1 MGEDSLVSMQFPSGE
16 TPSPS
21 QVPSPPSASQSSAA
35 DDAGSRGHRASSS
48 GSHSAAPFSIPGV
61 RITSVLGHG
70 GFATVY
76 AGVQDSL
83 QRPVAVKVDS
93 RPLDDPRNERR
104 FMREVQAASRI
115 SGHPHVVSLVDTGKL
130 PDLRPYL
137 VMELCAGGSLY
148 DLVSRGPTPAS
159 DAVALV
165 EAAASALGAAHA
177 AGVMHRDVK
186 PANILLDSYGSPR
199 LSDFGIASV
208 QREGQDPT
216 VTLECLTPDFAAP
229 EAFMLAGPGPEGDVW
244 SMGAVLFALLTGR
257 GPRRGPDGVQRSLP
271 EIVRSLDEPLNLN
284 DPNVPELLLPVLSKA
299 MAPDPRDRYRNGTEL
314 TDALGQ
320 VREHLGTGNLA
331 VGGPVTSL
339 QLVDAGLVPSP
350 APSASGHSAG
360 SVSSGGPV
368 SPSSG
373 YPPMTSSAVSGP
385 SAGSAHSARSARS
398 AQSAPSADS
407 GRPGHY
413 EQLSMPVSSPESV
426 NVSPGR
432 SAGTGAGR
440 SNRLTTRERRQIGLR
455 AGFVGAVVGLVIG
468 LGAGWMAGVWL
479 APTVSTVRADSSAG
493 ATGSGAGASAQSSSS
508 GQDVA
513 STPPHPVG
521 TCLAGTTSISGQTTA
536 RKVDCNEPHSWEVY
550 QVGTLAE
557 STSGSTDDDLAS
569 DPNVQSTCTSQAAQQ
584 YGAANP
590 STSVLGPGE
599 AGWNAGK
606 RGFSCIASD
615 LKGGQRTSSY
625 AG

>member
-1 MGEDSLVSMQFPSGE
+1 MGEDSPVSMQSPSGE
-16 TPSPS
+16 SPLPSPAS
-21 QVPSPPSASQSSAA
+21 APNAPSAGQTSAVET
-35 DDAGSRGHRASSS
+35 S
-48 GSHSAAPFSIPGV
+48 GSPGSGGTHSAAPFSVPGV
-61 RITSVLGHG
+61 RITSVLGRG

-83 QRPVAVKVDS
+83 ERPVAVKVDS

-137 VMELCAGGSLY
+137 VMELCSGGSLY

-165 EAAASALGAAHA
+165 QAAASALGAAHA
-177 AGVMHRDVK
+177 AGVTHRDVK

-229 EAFMLAGPGPEGDVW
+229 EAFMLARPGPEGDVW

-284 DPNVPELLLPVLSKA
+284 DPNVPDLLLPVLSKA
-299 MAPDPRDRYRNGTEL
+299 MAPDPKDRFRNGAEL
-314 TDALGQ
+314 TSALERL
-320 VREHLGTGNLA
+320 REQLGTGSLA

-339 QLVDAGLVPSP
+339 QLVDAGLASPSGHR
-350 APSASGHSAG
+350 AVGSMGSNSLAGALSQPSAD
-360 SVSSGGPV
+360 
-368 SPSSG
+368 
-373 YPPMTSSAVSGP
+373 
-385 SAGSAHSARSARS
+385 SARSAHSVRS
-398 AQSAPSADS
+398 A
-407 GRPGHY
+407 
-413 EQLSMPVSSPESV
+413 VSV
-426 NVSPGR
+426 D
-432 SAGTGAGR
+432 
-440 SNRLTTRERRQIGLR
+440 SNRLEHSGGAPMLLSSPDSFPLNSPASVETGASLRLSTRERRRIGLR
-455 AGFVGAVVGLVIG
+455 VGAVGTIVGLVIG
-468 LGAGWMAGVWL
+468 LGAGWVAGARL
-479 APTVSTVRADSSAG
+479 APTAGTAG
-493 ATGSGAGASAQSSSS
+493 ATAAASAPGSSSPPS
-508 GQDVA
+508 PSTQNIV

-536 RKVDCNEPHSWEVY
+536 KKVDCDEPHSWEVY

-557 STSGSTDDDLAS
+557 TTSGSSDDDLAS
-569 DPNVQSTCTSQAAQQ
+569 DPNVQATCTSQAAQQ

-615 LKGGQRTSSY
+615 KDGQRTSSY

>member
-1 MGEDSLVSMQFPSGE
+1 MSMQSFSGD
-16 TPSPS
+16 PHP
-21 QVPSPPSASQSSAA
+21 PPSSVPHAASQAPVS
-35 DDAGSRGHRASSS
+35 AGSGPH
-48 GSHSAAPFSIPGV
+48 GSAGAHSAAPFSIPGV
-61 RITSVLGHG
+61 RITSVLGRG

-83 QRPVAVKVDS
+83 ERPVAIKVDS

-177 AGVMHRDVK
+177 AGVMHRDIK

-229 EAFMLAGPGPEGDVW
+229 EAFMLASPGPEGDVW

-271 EIVRSLDEPLNLN
+271 AIVRSLDEPLNLS
-284 DPNVPELLLPVLSKA
+284 DPNVPEILLPLLSKA
-299 MAPDPRDRYRNGTEL
+299 MAPEPRDRYRNGTEL
-314 TDALGQ
+314 TGALEQ
-320 VREHLGTGNLA
+320 IREQLGTGNLA
-331 VGGPVTSL
+331 IGGPVTSL
-339 QLVDAGLVPSP
+339 QLVEAGLVPQSGRSV
-350 APSASGHSAG
+350 SARSAG
-360 SVSSGGPV
+360 SA
-368 SPSSG
+368 SPGSPLSG
-373 YPPMTSSAVSGP
+373 YLSGASGALSGP
-385 SAGSAHSARSARS
+385 SAGSSHS
-398 AQSAPSADS
+398 AQSAPSAIS
-407 GRPGHY
+407 GYLERYDQSP
-413 EQLSMPVSSPESV
+413 MPMSSPDSLNASSSGSV
-426 NVSPGR
+426 RV
-432 SAGTGAGR
+432 GAGR
-440 SNRLTTRERRQIGLR
+440 SLRLTARERRQISLR
-455 AGFVGAVVGLVIG
+455 AGAVGAIVGLVIG
-468 LGAGWMAGVWL
+468 LGSGWIAGAWL
-479 APTVSTVRADSSAG
+479 APAVTTAKAGSSTG
-493 ATGSGAGASAQSSSS
+493 TSAQSSPS
-508 GQDVA
+508 GHNVA

-521 TCLAGTTSISGQTTA
+521 TCLAGTTSVSGQTTA

-557 STSGSTDDDLAS
+557 STSGSSDDDLAS
-569 DPNVQSTCTSQAAQQ
+569 DPNVQATCTSQAAQQ

-599 AGWNAGK
+599 AGWSSGE

>member
-1 MGEDSLVSMQFPSGE
+1 MSMQFPSGE
-16 TPSPS
+16 TAPSS
-21 QVPSPPSASQSSAA
+21 QPPSASQSSAA
-35 DDAGSRGHRASSS
+35 PTTGSRRS
-48 GSHSAAPFSIPGV
+48 GNEHSAAPFSVPGV
-61 RITSVLGHG
+61 RITSVLGRG

-83 QRPVAVKVDS
+83 ERPVAVKVDS

-199 LSDFGIASV
+199 LSDFGIAAV

-229 EAFMLAGPGPEGDVW
+229 EAFMLASPGPEGDVW

-271 EIVRSLDEPLNLN
+271 EIVRSLDDPLDLS
-284 DPNVPELLLPVLSKA
+284 DPHVPEVLLPLLSKA
-299 MAPDPRDRYRNGTEL
+299 MAPDPEHRFRDGTEL
-314 TDALGQ
+314 TGALGQ
-320 VREHLGTGNLA
+320 IREQLGTGNLA

-339 QLVDAGLVPSP
+339 RLVEAGL
-350 APSASGHSAG
+350 APSQPDQRTGSPDSDARSVAAQRPSSDSVFPVRAAG
-360 SVSSGGPV
+360 SS
-368 SPSSG
+368 
-373 YPPMTSSAVSGP
+373 
-385 SAGSAHSARSARS
+385 GSAA
-398 AQSAPSADS
+398 SAPSVVS
-407 GRPGHY
+407 GGLEPSEKALVNAPASAQPSQSMR
-413 EQLSMPVSSPESV
+413 LS
-426 NVSPGR
+426 G
-432 SAGTGAGR
+432 
-440 SNRLTTRERRQIGLR
+440 RERRQAGLR
-455 AGFVGAVVGLVIG
+455 SGAIGAVVGLVVG
-468 LGAGWMAGVWL
+468 LSAGWVAGARL
-479 APTVSTVRADSSAG
+479 APA
-493 ATGSGAGASAQSSSS
+493 ASATRAPSAASQSSSS
-508 GQDVA
+508 GQDVV

-536 RKVDCNEPHSWEVY
+536 RKVSCNEPHSWEVY

-557 STSGSTDDDLAS
+557 STSGSSDDDLAA
-569 DPNVQSTCTSQAAQQ
+569 DLNVQATCTSEAAQQ
-584 YGAANP
+584 YGASDP

-606 RGFSCIASD
+606 RG
-615 LKGGQRTSSY
+615 LLLHRLGQERAAHELLRRLGAAAAPSAGRGSS
-625 AG
+625 

>member
-1 MGEDSLVSMQFPSGE
+1 MCDPESGSSASFHESPKMGEYSSVSMQFPSGQASA
-16 TPSPS
+16 PPWPAP
-21 QVPSPPSASQSSAA
+21 PSPPHSQAASPHSPAA
-35 DDAGSRGHRASSS
+35 AEAGSGGSS
-48 GSHSAAPFSIPGV
+48 GSRSAAPFSIPGV
-61 RITSVLGHG
+61 RITSVLGRG

-83 QRPVAVKVDS
+83 ERPVAVKVDS

-199 LSDFGIASV
+199 LSDFGIAAV

-229 EAFMLAGPGPEGDVW
+229 EAFMLASPGPEGDVW
-244 SMGAVLFALLTGR
+244 SMSAVLFALLTGR

-271 EIVRSLDEPLNLN
+271 EIVRSLDNPLNLT
-284 DPNVPELLLPVLSKA
+284 DPNVPELLLPILSKA
-299 MAPDPRDRYRNGTEL
+299 MDPDPTHRFRNGTEL
-314 TDALGQ
+314 TEALGQ
-320 VREHLGTGNLA
+320 IREALGTGNLA
-331 VGGPVTSL
+331 VRGPVTSL
-339 QLVDAGLVPSP
+339 RLVEAGLAPPPRSEEAGSPSSYAPSSASQWAPSDSVFPVRPTGSSGSAASAPSIVSGGLDRSDKALLNAPVSAQRSQSLRLSGRERRRITLRSAAVGAVAGLV
-350 APSASGHSAG
+350 
-360 SVSSGGPV
+360 V
-368 SPSSG
+368 
-373 YPPMTSSAVSGP
+373 
-385 SAGSAHSARSARS
+385 
-398 AQSAPSADS
+398 
-407 GRPGHY
+407 
-413 EQLSMPVSSPESV
+413 
-426 NVSPGR
+426 
-432 SAGTGAGR
+432 
-440 SNRLTTRERRQIGLR
+440 
-455 AGFVGAVVGLVIG
+455 G
-468 LGAGWMAGVWL
+468 LGAGWVAGARL
-479 APTVSTVRADSSAG
+479 APAAS
-493 ATGSGAGASAQSSSS
+493 ATGPSGAVSQPSSS
-508 GQDVA
+508 GQDNA

-536 RKVDCNEPHSWEVY
+536 RKVSCNEPHSWEVY

-557 STSGSTDDDLAS
+557 STSGSSDDDLAA
-569 DPNVQSTCTSQAAQQ
+569 DPNVQATCTAQAAQQ
-584 YGAANP
+584 YGAADP

-615 LKGGQRTSSY
+615 KDGQRTSSY

>member
-1 MGEDSLVSMQFPSGE
+1 M
-16 TPSPS
+16 
-21 QVPSPPSASQSSAA
+21 
-35 DDAGSRGHRASSS
+35 
-48 GSHSAAPFSIPGV
+48 
-61 RITSVLGHG
+61 LGRG

-83 QRPVAVKVDS
+83 ERPVAVKVDS

-148 DLVSRGPTPAS
+148 DLVSHGPTPAS

-199 LSDFGIASV
+199 LSDFGIAAV

-229 EAFMLAGPGPEGDVW
+229 EAFMLASPGPEGDVW

-271 EIVRSLDEPLNLN
+271 EIVRSLDDPLDLS
-284 DPNVPELLLPVLSKA
+284 DPHVPEVLLPLLSKA
-299 MAPDPRDRYRNGTEL
+299 MAPDPEHRFRDGTEL
-314 TDALGQ
+314 TGALGQ
-320 VREHLGTGNLA
+320 IREQLGTGNLA

-339 QLVDAGLVPSP
+339 RLVEAGLAPPQPDQRTGSPDSDARSGAPQRPSSDSVFP
-350 APSASGHSAG
+350 VRAAG
-360 SVSSGGPV
+360 SS
-368 SPSSG
+368 
-373 YPPMTSSAVSGP
+373 
-385 SAGSAHSARSARS
+385 GSAA
-398 AQSAPSADS
+398 SAPSVVS
-407 GRPGHY
+407 GGLEPSEKALVNAPASAQPSQSMR
-413 EQLSMPVSSPESV
+413 LS
-426 NVSPGR
+426 G
-432 SAGTGAGR
+432 
-440 SNRLTTRERRQIGLR
+440 RERRQAGLR
-455 AGFVGAVVGLVIG
+455 SGAIGAVVGLVVG
-468 LGAGWMAGVWL
+468 LSAGWVAGARL
-479 APTVSTVRADSSAG
+479 APA
-493 ATGSGAGASAQSSSS
+493 ASATRAPSAASQSSSS
-508 GQDVA
+508 GQDVV

-536 RKVDCNEPHSWEVY
+536 RKVSCNEPHSWEVY

-557 STSGSTDDDLAS
+557 STSGSSDDDLAA
-569 DPNVQSTCTSQAAQQ
+569 DPNVQATCTSEAAQQ
-584 YGAANP
+584 YGASDP

-615 LKGGQRTSSY
+615 KSGQRTSSY

>member
-1 MGEDSLVSMQFPSGE
+1 MCDPESGSSATFHESPKMGEYSSVSMQFPSGQASA
-16 TPSPS
+16 PPWPAP
-21 QVPSPPSASQSSAA
+21 PSPPHSQAASPHSPAA
-35 DDAGSRGHRASSS
+35 AEAGSGGSS
-48 GSHSAAPFSIPGV
+48 GSRSAAPFSIPGV
-61 RITSVLGHG
+61 RITSVLGRG

-83 QRPVAVKVDS
+83 ERPVAVKVDS

-199 LSDFGIASV
+199 LSDFGIAAV

-229 EAFMLAGPGPEGDVW
+229 EAFMLASPGPEGDVW

-271 EIVRSLDEPLNLN
+271 EIVRSLDDPLNLT
-284 DPNVPELLLPVLSKA
+284 DPNVPELLLPILSKA
-299 MAPDPRDRYRNGTEL
+299 MDPDPTHRFRNGTEL
-314 TDALGQ
+314 TEALGQ
-320 VREHLGTGNLA
+320 IREALGTGNLA
-331 VGGPVTSL
+331 VRGPVTSL
-339 QLVDAGLVPSP
+339 RLVEAGL
-350 APSASGHSAG
+350 APPPRSEEAG
-360 SVSSGGPV
+360 
-368 SPSSG
+368 SPSS
-373 YPPMTSSAVSGP
+373 YAPSSASQWAP
-385 SAGSAHSARSARS
+385 SDSVFPVRPTGSSGSAA
-398 AQSAPSADS
+398 SAPSIVS
-407 GRPGHY
+407 GGLEHSDKA
-413 EQLSMPVSSPESV
+413 LLNAPVSAQ
-426 NVSPGR
+426 R
-432 SAGTGAGR
+432 SQ
-440 SNRLTTRERRQIGLR
+440 SLRLSGRERRRITLR
-455 AGFVGAVVGLVIG
+455 SAAVGAVAGLVIG
-468 LGAGWMAGVWL
+468 LGAGWVAGARL
-479 APTVSTVRADSSAG
+479 APAAS
-493 ATGSGAGASAQSSSS
+493 ATGPSGAVSQPSSS
-508 GQDVA
+508 GQDNA
-513 STPPHPVG
+513 STPPYPVG

-536 RKVDCNEPHSWEVY
+536 RKVSCNEPHSWEVY

-557 STSGSTDDDLAS
+557 STSGSSDDDLAA
-569 DPNVQSTCTSQAAQQ
+569 DPNVQATCTAQAAQQ
-584 YGAANP
+584 YGAADP

-615 LKGGQRTSSY
+615 KDGQRTSSY